1 MFGPMPK
8 NYVVVYAKKVHLLRN
23 KIIVF
28 GANNGCAALNIIKVS
43 CI

>member
-23 KIIVF
+23 KIIDLEQIMVV
-28 GANNGCAALNIIKVS
+28 LL
-43 CI
+43 